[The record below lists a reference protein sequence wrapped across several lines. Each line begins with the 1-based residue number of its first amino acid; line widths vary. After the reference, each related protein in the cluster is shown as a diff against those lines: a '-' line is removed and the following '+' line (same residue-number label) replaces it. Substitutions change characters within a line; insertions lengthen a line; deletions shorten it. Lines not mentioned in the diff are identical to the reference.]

1 MSLKIAI
8 NHLLENC
15 YFNIGSVIV
24 TQSIDISMGIDPPTL
39 FKSFC
44 AFLERRIHIA
54 TNLFW

>member
-44 AFLERRIHIA
+44 AFLERRIRIA
-54 TNLFW
+54 TNLF